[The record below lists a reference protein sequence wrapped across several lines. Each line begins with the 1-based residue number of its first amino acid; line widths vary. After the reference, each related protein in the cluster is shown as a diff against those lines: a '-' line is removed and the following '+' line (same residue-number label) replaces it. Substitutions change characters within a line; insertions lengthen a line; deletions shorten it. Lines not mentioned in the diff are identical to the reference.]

1 MSYYECAKCLYQT
14 KYKNDM
20 RRHLFSKNRC
30 IIIPLNSTLN
40 DKELDDLSLETKKRD
55 KDNKNFVC
63 EFCNKSFTR
72 HYTLK
77 IHKETRC
84 KSKDLILFSANFP
97 NSTSSNSLSES
108 SKNGS
113 SQQVNIQK
121 NIQNIQTQ
129 NINYNNQTN
138 ITFNIMCNSF
148 DNPFDISH
156 IDNKTRMEM
165 IINVIYTKALQH
177 ILENK
182 SNLNVYIEDGN
193 ENAIIYKNPE
203 EKFVRIKKEDFT
215 RQIMSNMKSTL
226 QALNNETEKN
236 PYLTQKIDEVI
247 NFKFDKYN
255 EEKTTTDAINAMICK
270 IYEDKKEQVLD
281 IFQNIKKNGAKEKD
295 ILMF

>member
-1 MSYYECAKCLYQT
+1 MSYYECARCLYQT

-20 RRHLFSKNRC
+20 RRHLFSKNKC
-30 IIIPLNSTLN
+30 IIEPNNNVLT
-40 DKELDDLSLETKKRD
+40 DEQLDELSLETKKRE
-55 KDNKNFVC
+55 KENKTYLC
-63 EFCNKSFTR
+63 DFCQKTFTR
-72 HYTLK
+72 LYSMK

-84 KSKDLILFSANFP
+84 KSKELVLLETNK
-97 NSTSSNSLSES
+97 STPHYENNIPGNNQ
-108 SKNGS
+108 K
-113 SQQVNIQK
+113 VNIQK

-138 ITFNIMCNSF
+138 ITFNIVCNAF

-182 SNLNVYIEDGN
+182 SNLNVYIEDGT
-193 ENAIIYKNPE
+193 EDAIIYKNRE

-226 QALNNETEKN
+226 QTLNNETEKN

-247 NFKFDKYN
+247 NFKFDRYN
-255 EEKTTTDAINAMICK
+255 EEKTTTDAINDMICK
-270 IYEDKKEQVLD
+270 IYEDKKEEVLD
-281 IFQNIKKNGAKEKD
+281 IFRNIKENGLKEKD
-295 ILMF
+295 ILLF

>member
-1 MSYYECAKCLYQT
+1 MSYYECARCLYQT

-20 RRHLFSKNRC
+20 RRHLFSKNKC
-30 IIIPLNSTLN
+30 VIEPNNNLLT
-40 DKELDDLSLETKKRD
+40 DDQLDELSLETKKRD
-55 KDNKNFVC
+55 KENKTYLC
-63 EFCNKSFTR
+63 DFCQKSFTR
-72 HYTLK
+72 LYSMK

-84 KSKDLILFSANFP
+84 KSKELVLLETTK
-97 NSTSSNSLSES
+97 STPTSNIQG
-108 SKNGS
+108 N

-138 ITFNIMCNSF
+138 ITFNIVCNAF

-182 SNLNVYIEDGN
+182 SNLNVYIEDGT
-193 ENAIIYKNPE
+193 EDAIIYKNRE

-226 QALNNETEKN
+226 QTLNNETEKN

-247 NFKFDKYN
+247 NFKFDRYN
-255 EEKTTTDAINAMICK
+255 EEKTTSDAVNDMICK
-270 IYEDKKEQVLD
+270 IYEDKKEEVLD
-281 IFQNIKKNGAKEKD
+281 IFRNIKENGLKEKD
-295 ILMF
+295 ILLF